1 MSQLYAGG
9 SGTRCHCHFR
19 KTSLY
24 LLKQA
29 KEGLKRIK
37 LTKMEWGMSLCQ
49 NCTKGKQKKL
59 QLQIS
64 NGNNNQKF
72 MEIICLPL
80 VYNQSPHFN
89 QLRLR
94 RRKSKQK
101 LYQVDKLR
109 SYYSIFCTFE
119 KTTLSFFHQSKSNG
133 CYKKTFSTIQPW
145 GSSCGSVGREVAS
158 NIRGPRF
165 DSSHR
170 QICLLST
177 LFLKRRK

>member
-1 MSQLYAGG
+1 MCWPFNFTKTSPIILRLWMSQLYPGG

-89 QLRLR
+89 QLQLWRP
-94 RRKSKQK
+94 SPIQN
-101 LYQVDKLR
+101 LYLPNRPIKFKKF
-109 SYYSIFCTFE
+109 SSE
-119 KTTLSFFHQSKSNG
+119 KAQIEAKV
-133 CYKKTFSTIQPW
+133 I
-145 GSSCGSVGREVAS
+145 SS
-158 NIRGPRF
+158 
-165 DSSHR
+165 
-170 QICLLST
+170 
-177 LFLKRRK
+177 